1 MNLQPRLEQLEG
13 REVPAILVPEV
24 FHEFVPGFTGECVFA
39 GGDFDGNGTAD
50 WAGVPAEGSG
60 GSIRVVV
67 RSGGIP
73 GTPLEY
79 PNGPGS
85 PGIDPSADL
94 VIFDQILN
102 DPSFRGGAVIKA
114 VRSPEDTHAILAVS
128 PGVGGGPIVNLADL
142 KTGTLTAQ
150 LVLDINYRGGLR
162 FTSLP
167 PLNGIGAPDSLVMAT
182 PAPGG
187 GGGPVATIF
196 DGSGKIVRSLLI
208 GPVGDRSGN
217 YQPVPYGAGVVAPDG
232 SGKMGSYFAAPDISP
247 YFLDVDGVRRPRDPL
262 FNSGGGAA

>member
-1 MNLQPRLEQLEG
+1 MKKTVLKAELLES
-13 REVPAILVPEV
+13 REVPAILVPEA
-24 FHEFVPGFTGECVFA
+24 FHEFVTGFTGSLVYA
-39 GGDFDGNGTAD
+39 GGDFDGNGSAD
-50 WAGVPAEGSG
+50 IAGVPAEGSG

-67 RSGGIP
+67 RSGGLI
-73 GTPLEY
+73 GAPLEY

-85 PGIDPSADL
+85 PGVIPEFGK
-94 VIFDQILN
+94 VIFDKVLN
-102 DPSFRGGAVIKA
+102 DDTFRGGAVIGA
-114 VRSPEDTHAILAVS
+114 VRSPDDTHAILAVS

-150 LVLDINYRGGLR
+150 LILDINYRGGLR

-167 PLNGIGAPDSLVMAT
+167 PLSGVGAPDSLVMAT

-208 GPVGDRSGN
+208 GPEDDRSGD
-217 YQPVPYGAGVVAPDG
+217 YQPYPAGAGVSAPDG
-232 SGKMGSYFAAPDISP
+232 SGVMGSYFKTPSSDPFFIDI
-247 YFLDVDGVRRPRDPL
+247 DGIRRFGSL
-262 FNSGGGAA
+262 TGGAA